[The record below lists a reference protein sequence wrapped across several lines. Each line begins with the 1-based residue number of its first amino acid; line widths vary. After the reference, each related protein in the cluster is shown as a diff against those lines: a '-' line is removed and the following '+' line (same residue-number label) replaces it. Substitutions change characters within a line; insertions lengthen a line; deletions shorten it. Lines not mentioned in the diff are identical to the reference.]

1 MKIKDCFYLG
11 TVIGKYSFKG
21 ELLVK
26 IDSDNPEQYL
36 NTESFFV
43 NLNSGLV
50 PFFVEKIYLHKSE
63 LLRIKFEN
71 ISNEDEASFLI
82 KKDLYLPLNLL
93 PPLEGKNFYFHEV
106 IGFDVKD
113 NKQKLGTILK
123 IQENK
128 VQALFEIQKK
138 NGSISLIPIH
148 NDFILEVNRIEK
160 YIEVKIPEGLLD
172 L

>member
-1 MKIKDCFYLG
+1 MKIHSIEKLFNFKNKIILISG
-11 TVIGKYSFKG
+11 T
-21 ELLVK
+21 
-26 IDSDNPEQYL
+26 
-36 NTESFFV
+36 
-43 NLNSGLV
+43 SGLLG
-50 PFFVEKIYLHKSE
+50 ESLAR
-63 LLRIKFEN
+63 L
-71 ISNEDEASFLI
+71 FL
-82 KKDLYLPLNLL
+82 DL
-93 PPLEGKNFYFHEV
+93 GSIV

-113 NKQKLGTILK
+113 NNQKLGTILK

-128 VQALFEIQKK
+128 VQALFEVQKK